1 MNNKLLLHIL
11 ATLLCILSLT
21 ACNRADEWEATG
33 GDTGLLVTLTD
44 GTHGVETRA
53 TPQELREQLGKE
65 FLQQFRLTITH
76 LAGEQ
81 EVYDSIPYDT
91 ELIRVPAGFY
101 DVEAKFGDNPTL
113 ALDAPY
119 YTGRTEDVEVK
130 GHQQKSVSITCSVAN
145 ALLSVKYENVDKL
158 DEKFTDYYVSV
169 HVGKDSVNIKDTKQ
183 SAYFQAGT
191 SSLQLFFHYG
201 EGQSQQI
208 TSDALPDTFEAGDHL
223 ILTLRMSPTMTIE
236 VSKAEEQSVT
246 VEETIPQEW
255 LPKPKIEAEGFTNN
269 QLSFAETEKKTAVL
283 NLNTALG
290 LQDLKLSFQFKDEQF
305 ASLNGKEYLLSNA
318 ADKSTVEQALGITLP
333 DVGDTD
339 AKVDLSPLIAKMQTK
354 AGETVT
360 NTLTLDVQANGRWSN
375 EDAEA
380 NRTYTMVCNK
390 PEFSIAVQPGNV
402 WTKQFTIDEVTVT
415 AGDAETIKGQLQYQY
430 KEEGSDVWVNN
441 TEALIRFSETPAIK
455 KYKVRGLYRNTIA
468 TAEID
473 VELETPEQ
481 LPNPG
486 MEEWNTEIY
495 NDNYYSFNPWASNAN
510 PFWDTNNDYTTRHRY
525 NSSSV
530 TIANYNGFHAVSYV
544 TGRGGSGL
552 AAELRSTANG
562 RGNTRYWAF
571 GTKHEEKDINKVAG
585 QLYTGT
591 AQVKMTGNDISGA
604 DTYTIDKNAS
614 FPSRPTSLQF
624 YYKYAPYNTDAW
636 SAHIELLDES
646 KNIIIQKDY
655 QSSEAKSDWTQAT
668 LTLDYA
674 EGTLYAKCKYIYVI
688 FCSTTNPGGNMP
700 YREITQ
706 TFYVLENGALSAKTF
721 SPAYIGSVLTIDD
734 ISLIYD
740 K

>member
-11 ATLLCILSLT
+11 ATLICILSLT

-53 TPQELREQLGKE
+53 TPQELREQLGDE
-65 FLQQFRLTITH
+65 FLDQFRLTITH
-76 LAGEQ
+76 VTGDHE
-81 EVYDSIPYDT
+81 EYGPYPYDG

-101 DVEAKFGDNPTL
+101 DVEATFGDNPTL

-339 AKVDLSPLIAKMQTK
+339 AKVDLSPLIVKMQTK

-360 NTLTLDVQANGRWSN
+360 NTLTLDVLANGRWSS
-375 EDAEA
+375 EDETA

-402 WTKQFTIDEVTVT
+402 WTKQFTIDEVKVT
-415 AGDAETIKGQLQYQY
+415 AGDAETIKEDMQYQY
-430 KEEGSDVWVNN
+430 KAEGSEEWVNSSQLLVSWDEEPI
-441 TEALIRFSETPAIK
+441 TK
-455 KYKVRGLYRNTIA
+455 KYQVRAVYRGEISTD
-468 TAEID
+468 TAN
-473 VELETPEQ
+473 VELETPTQ
-481 LPNPG
+481 LPNG
-486 MEEWNTEIY
+486 NMEDWSIETKKQSGFMSS
-495 NDNYYSFNPWASNAN
+495 DKTYYTFHPYAEGEQGISW
-510 PFWDTNNDYTTRHRY
+510 WDTNNDKAQGGIVAFNIWYEGCFASCVSYTEDAHDGSKAALMYVSGCGDGKENTAGSYVGGAMVGSLYIGQY
-525 NSSSV
+525 NSGIV
-530 TIANYNGFHAVSYV
+530 QGHD
-544 TGRGGSGL
+544 
-552 AAELRSTANG
+552 
-562 RGNTRYWAF
+562 F
-571 GTKHEEKDINKVAG
+571 G
-585 QLYTGT
+585 
-591 AQVKMTGNDISGA
+591 
-604 DTYTIDKNAS
+604 
-614 FPSRPTSLQF
+614 SRPTSLSF
-624 YYKYAPYNTDAW
+624 WYKYKPYNSDAFKVIVSLKNGDNEIATGTYEPAAY
-636 SAHIELLDES
+636 SAEDNAYI
-646 KNIIIQKDY
+646 
-655 QSSEAKSDWTQAT
+655 QAT
-668 LTLDYA
+668 INLEYTNIQDKATTICVQFLASNKSELSGSDFA
-674 EGTLYAKCKYIYVI
+674 WGTTINYPVI
-688 FCSTTNPGGNMP
+688 GNWTVHM
-700 YREITQ
+700 
-706 TFYVLENGALSAKTF
+706 
-721 SPAYIGSVLTIDD
+721 GSILKIDD

>member
-1 MNNKLLLHIL
+1 MNNKILLHIL

-53 TPQELREQLGKE
+53 TPQELREQLGDE
-65 FLQQFRLTITH
+65 FLDQFRLTITH
-76 LAGEQ
+76 VTGDHE
-81 EVYDSIPYDT
+81 EYGPYPYDG

-101 DVEAKFGDNPTL
+101 DVEATFGDNPTL

-130 GHQQKSVSITCSVAN
+130 GHQQKSVSIACSVAN

-158 DEKFTDYYVSV
+158 DEKFTNYYVSV
-169 HVGKDSVNIKDTKQ
+169 QVDEESVDIKNTKQ
-183 SAYFQAGT
+183 SAYFRAG
-191 SSLQLFFHYG
+191 SSPRLYFCCDGREPLPLTG
-201 EGQSQQI
+201 
-208 TSDALPDTFEAGDHL
+208 DAIPETFQAGDHL
-223 ILTLRMSPTMTIE
+223 ILTLRMSPTLTMEIAKVE
-236 VSKAEEQSVT
+236 MKQVT
-246 VEETIPQEW
+246 VEETVPKNW
-255 LPKPKIEAEGFTNN
+255 LPKPKIEAVGFGKDNT
-269 QLSFAETEKKTAVL
+269 LTFAETEKKEAKL
-283 NLNTALG
+283 NLNTQLG
-290 LQDLKLSFQFKDEQF
+290 LQDLKLTFQFEDEQF
-305 ASLNGKEYLLSNA
+305 ASLNGKEYQLSNPTDKA
-318 ADKSTVEQALGITLP
+318 AVEQALDITLP
-333 DVGDTD
+333 EVGTKG
-339 AKVDLSPLIAKMQTK
+339 ASLDLSPLIARMQTK
-354 AGETVT
+354 GGETVT
-360 NTLTLDVQANGRWSN
+360 NRLTIDVRANDRWSS

-415 AGDAETIKGQLQYQY
+415 AGDAETIKEQLQYQY

>member
-1 MNNKLLLHIL
+1 MNNRLLPHIL
-11 ATLLCILSLT
+11 TTLLGILSLT

-130 GHQQKSVSITCSVAN
+130 GHQQKSVSIACSVAN

-158 DEKFTDYYVSV
+158 DEKFTNYYVSV
-169 HVGKDSVNIKDTKQ
+169 HVGKDSVNIKDTAK
-183 SAYFQAGT
+183 SAYFRADT
-191 SSLQLFFHYG
+191 TSLQLFFHYDDG
-201 EGQSQQI
+201 KSQQI
-208 TSDALPDTFEAGDHL
+208 KSDAIPTTFEAGDHL
-223 ILTLRMSPTMTIE
+223 ILTLRMSPTMTME

-283 NLNTALG
+283 NLNTALP
-290 LQDLKLSFQFKDEQF
+290 LQDLKLSFQFEDEQF
-305 ASLNGKEYLLSNA
+305 SSLNGKEYLLSNPIDRA
-318 ADKSTVEQALGITLP
+318 TVQQTLGIDLP

-339 AKVDLSPLIAKMQTK
+339 AKVDLSPLIVKMQTK

-360 NTLTLDVQANGRWSN
+360 NTLTLDVLANGRWSS
-375 EDAEA
+375 EDETA

-402 WTKQFTIDEVTVT
+402 WTKQFTIDEVKVT
-415 AGDAETIKGQLQYQY
+415 AGDAETIKEDMQYQY
-430 KEEGSDVWVNN
+430 KAEGSEEWVNSSQLLVSWD
-441 TEALIRFSETPAIK
+441 EAPVTK
-455 KYKVRGLYRNTIA
+455 KYQVRAVYRGEISTD
-468 TAEID
+468 TAN
-473 VELETPEQ
+473 VELETPTQ
-481 LPNPG
+481 LPNG
-486 MEEWNTEIY
+486 NMEDWSIETKKQSGFMSS
-495 NDNYYSFNPWASNAN
+495 DKTYYTFHPYAEGEQGISW
-510 PFWDTNNDYTTRHRY
+510 WDTNNDKAQGGIVAFNIWYEGCFASCVSYTEDAHDGSKAALMYVSGCGDGKENTAGSYVGGAMVGSLYIGQY
-525 NSSSV
+525 NSGIV
-530 TIANYNGFHAVSYV
+530 QGHD
-544 TGRGGSGL
+544 
-552 AAELRSTANG
+552 
-562 RGNTRYWAF
+562 F
-571 GTKHEEKDINKVAG
+571 G
-585 QLYTGT
+585 
-591 AQVKMTGNDISGA
+591 
-604 DTYTIDKNAS
+604 
-614 FPSRPTSLQF
+614 SRPTSLSF
-624 YYKYAPYNTDAW
+624 WYKYKPYNSDAFKVIVSLKNGDNEIATGTYEPAAY
-636 SAHIELLDES
+636 SAEDNTY
-646 KNIIIQKDY
+646 K
-655 QSSEAKSDWTQAT
+655 QAT
-668 LTLDYA
+668 VNFNYTDNTLKANTICVQFLASNKTSLSESDF
-674 EGTLYAKCKYIYVI
+674 EKGTTINYPVI
-688 FCSTTNPGGNMP
+688 GNWTVHM
-700 YREITQ
+700 
-706 TFYVLENGALSAKTF
+706 
-721 SPAYIGSVLTIDD
+721 GSVLKIDD
-734 ISLIYD
+734 LNLNYD

>member
-130 GHQQKSVSITCSVAN
+130 GHQQKSVSIACSVAN

-158 DEKFTDYYVSV
+158 DEKFTNYYVSV
-169 HVGKDSVNIKDTKQ
+169 QVDEESVDIKDTKQ
-183 SAYFQAGT
+183 SAYFRAG
-191 SSLQLFFHYG
+191 SSPRLYFCCDGREPLPLTG
-201 EGQSQQI
+201 
-208 TSDALPDTFEAGDHL
+208 DAIPETFQAGDHL
-223 ILTLRMSPTMTIE
+223 ILTLRMSPTLTMEITKVE
-236 VSKAEEQSVT
+236 MKQVT
-246 VEETIPQEW
+246 VEETVPKNW
-255 LPKPKIEAEGFTNN
+255 LPKPKIEAVGFGEDNALT
-269 QLSFAETEKKTAVL
+269 FAETEKKEARL
-283 NLNTALG
+283 NLNTQLG
-290 LQDLKLSFQFKDEQF
+290 LQDLKLTFQFEDEQF
-305 ASLNGKEYLLSNA
+305 ASLNGKEYQLSNPTDKA
-318 ADKSTVEQALGITLP
+318 AVEQALDITLP
-333 DVGDTD
+333 EVGTKG
-339 AKVDLSPLIAKMQTK
+339 ASLDLSPLIARMQTK
-354 AGETVT
+354 GGETVT
-360 NTLTLDVQANGRWSN
+360 NRLTIDVRANDRWSS

-415 AGDAETIKGQLQYQY
+415 AGDAETIKEQLQYQY
-430 KEEGSDVWVNN
+430 KAEGSDVWVNN

-455 KYKVRGLYRNTIA
+455 KYKVRGLYRNAIA

-473 VELETPEQ
+473 VELETPQQ
-481 LPNPG
+481 LPNSG
-486 MEEWNTEIY
+486 MEEWNVTTKSDIRV
-495 NDNYYSFNPWASNAN
+495 YYPWNEGASFWN
-510 PFWDTNNDYTTRHRY
+510 TNNAYTTRAITTTPY
-525 NSSSV
+525 
-530 TIANYNGFHAVSYV
+530 TCFPAVSYV
-544 TGRGGSGL
+544 VGRDNTGK
-552 AAELRSTANG
+552 AAELRNTASG
-562 RGNTRYWAF
+562 PGNTNAGSWSITYD
-571 GTKHEEKDINKVAG
+571 HNKVAG
-585 QLYTGT
+585 ELFIG
-591 AQVKMTGNDISGA
+591 DITTSNNSYSITKGRPF
-604 DTYTIDKNAS
+604 N
-614 FPSRPTSLQF
+614 SRPTELQF
-624 YYKYAPYNTDAW
+624 YYKYNPSGNDTW
-636 SAHIELLDES
+636 EVTIELLDENNATIIS
-646 KNIIIQKDY
+646 KVV
-655 QSSEAKSDWTQAT
+655 QSSTPLNEYASLPTSVK
-668 LTLDYA
+668 LDYMDSV
-674 EGTLYAKCKYIYVI
+674 TYAKCKSIYIR
-688 FCSTTNPGGNMP
+688 FRSTINPGKNMP
-700 YREITQ
+700 FERVTY
-706 TFYVLENGALSAKTF
+706 YLWENGEQLKYSNARV
-721 SPAYIGSVLTIDD
+721 GSVLTIDD